1 VSVQVIQKILTD
13 QKHLLGA
20 VGKALE
26 GVAIEQSPPKGEKQ
40 DCSGFQAMED
50 EDWAGE
56 EPLKHLS
63 GEEPPSDTEE
73 RFHSS
78 EGGSPGNSEAI
89 HISRSETIEVAVKI
103 DPTHSNPGSQNPPL
117 SLGSSALVL
126 NEDSGSLSGVCP
138 ICLQPVDGEAYV
150 DPCFHRFCF
159 SCILQWSEMGA
170 VRTGDP
176 PLCPVCKG
184 PFLTIIHDF
193 RGTQFKRYDV
203 LGGKSSSPFQLSEKH
218 VLRRAVYT
226 DGGETS
232 DTSGG
237 FGRGQGRWL
246 RCWVRRDLQALLE
259 EEDVEMVALHIVGS
273 VELLAEQRRQKQK
286 FGRNARPLLSS
297 DGGEPEGL
305 VTSLKRPPRKEKAL
319 VFGKTSLVL
328 SKAGLAR
335 RKARKGING
344 AVRSTVPVK
353 RKVKGGMG
361 VLKEEREREKR
372 ESSARKVMRW
382 LEKGGGH
389 QGPEETHGGPE
400 IAQGILEGASE
411 ALEKERGLVAG
422 VETQSFLGSQEGL
435 EAALITQ
442 AGLGMQESLETQ
454 GGLEVGPRRGQVS
467 DGVSEAGQGRGVSTS
482 EAGIDGQIAEPSFL
496 TSEADRQSMGEAQVE
511 GESEQMSAGDQ
522 VKRGEGTPGSE
533 KEGHNSVEGGE
544 EGETIGAGGAKEGR
558 KDIGLVSVAVEAPT
572 EQEEVET
579 DGSPLEKAQNK
590 RETAVSETEAGRVFT
605 PAEEAVQEQGQK
617 CKQSP
622 EDKEWLQ
629 VVASA
634 AQPFIFEYAGKF
646 AAELMAFLKSGLDI
660 ASYDAATLPLPPG
673 GSPVADSPTAQND
686 AGLARKRSN
695 GSPLEDIALLK
706 RAIEEENEGDYYV
719 EAGTGGGRP
728 RKKRREKAE
737 VEYGSLWT
745 AAKEDLGA
753 LPRAETEGVMGGNA
767 GQERNEKRRKKRKG
781 GEGEEEERRK
791 KHRHS
796 EKVRTGTG

>member
-1 VSVQVIQKILTD
+1 
-13 QKHLLGA
+13 
-20 VGKALE
+20 
-26 GVAIEQSPPKGEKQ
+26 
-40 DCSGFQAMED
+40 MED

-56 EPLKHLS
+56 EPLRHLS
-63 GEEPPSDTEE
+63 GEEPPSDTEA
-73 RFHSS
+73 RFNSS
-78 EGGSPGNSEAI
+78 EGGSPGNPEAI
-89 HISRSETIEVAVKI
+89 HISRSEATDVAVRLEL
-103 DPTHSNPGSQNPPL
+103 THSNRRSQNPPL
-117 SLGSSALVL
+117 SPGSSALVL

-170 VRTGDP
+170 VRTGAP
-176 PLCPVCKG
+176 HLCPVCKG
-184 PFLTIIHDF
+184 PCLTIIHDF

-218 VLRRAVYT
+218 ALRRAVYT
-226 DGGETS
+226 EGGKTS

-246 RCWVRRDLQALLE
+246 RCWVRRELQALLE
-259 EEDVEMVALHIVGS
+259 EDDVEMVALHIVGS

-344 AVRSTVPVK
+344 AVRSMVPVK
-353 RKVKGGMG
+353 RKVKGGGG

-372 ESSARKVMRW
+372 ESSARKVMQW
-382 LEKGGGH
+382 LEKEEGH
-389 QGPEETHGGPE
+389 QGPEETQGGLD
-400 IAQGILEGASE
+400 IAQGNLEGASE
-411 ALEKERGLVAG
+411 AVEKERGLVGG
-422 VETQSFLGSQEGL
+422 VETQRGLGSQEGL
-435 EAALITQ
+435 EADLMIQ
-442 AGLGMQESLETQ
+442 AGLGLQEGLETQ
-454 GGLEVGPRRGQVS
+454 GGLEESPKKGQGS
-467 DGVSEAGQGRGVSTS
+467 DGVSEARQGRGVSTS
-482 EAGIDGQIAEPSFL
+482 EAGVDGQVAQPSCL
-496 TSEADRQSMGEAQVE
+496 TSEVDRQPIGEVQVA
-511 GESEQMSAGDQ
+511 GESEQMLAGDQ
-522 VKRGEGTPGSE
+522 GKMGEETINSE
-533 KEGHNSVEGGE
+533 KGGHNSVEGGE
-544 EGETIGAGGAKEGR
+544 KRETAGAGGAEEGG
-558 KDIGLVSVAVEAPT
+558 KDVGLMSVAVDTPT
-572 EQEEVET
+572 VQGEREPV
-579 DGSPLEKAQNK
+579 GLSLEKAQSTSK
-590 RETAVSETEAGRVFT
+590 TAVLESEAGRVFT
-605 PAEEAVQEQGQK
+605 PAERSTPAEGAVQEQGQK
-617 CKQSP
+617 CEQSA
-622 EDKEWLQ
+622 EDEEWLR

-660 ASYDAATLPLPPG
+660 ASYDAATLPPQLGAGPLADPP
-673 GSPVADSPTAQND
+673 SAQND
-686 AGLARKRSN
+686 AGLSRNRSI
-695 GSPLEDIALLK
+695 GSPSKDIALLK

-719 EAGTGGGRP
+719 EGGMGGERP

-753 LPRAETEGVMGGNA
+753 LPRAEREGVMGGDV
-767 GQERNEKRRKKRKG
+767 GQERKEKRRKKGRG

-791 KHRHS
+791 RHRHS
-796 EKVRTGTG
+796 EKVRIGTG